1 MPSLFGGA
9 SAHSP
14 GLSMLSAASRSR
26 ANSRPASPTASAFT
40 TDDPLNDYFS
50 GANGNGSVPVPA
62 AGRPALAHAGSSAF
76 SYVSD
81 GVASVPHT
89 PVGSYSASNYASSLH
104 NGTAAHQP
112 LEIVLDSD
120 NLVLRGQGGDLN
132 PAYLSGHLSLW
143 LNESTNVK
151 DITMTLTGKAKV
163 HYTEASTHN
172 YTHPIVHHEW
182 SFLEATAGKKGK
194 AHTLKAGHHSFPF
207 SFTLDGN
214 LPASFTT
221 FTGDGD
227 VSYKLRATVVRSGLA
242 FNLSTARTFDLT
254 RSFTHEALE
263 FNQTLEI
270 ENTWPGKIMYSITIP
285 FKAYAAGDDIPVLV
299 KFMPLAKGVR
309 VLSVNSVIKEYSLV
323 QTRTSSHSDTRV
335 AVGVKHEIRD
345 GKAVQVEREVTRPP
359 AHWHGISQLDWSRAN
374 SASNTQPPT
383 PQSESAE
390 PSNNNSSASLAGTDV
405 NVGDNEVETNF
416 TVPIPPWTTPSH
428 SVKPVFVNHK
438 IKWSC
443 SISNADGHISE
454 LRCALPIIILG
465 HSMLDEA
472 RTNSAATRALLV
484 NGAVDENAA
493 AQIDLPSYSNHVYD
507 RLAVTDSTAGSSG
520 FSSVA
525 GWRSVNA
532 TPHHS
537 PSHTPPTSRPPSRP
551 ASPAHGSSR
560 NSVHEVVNDLP
571 PRRQLELG
579 TEASLL
585 RSLGNLAGPSGE
597 QEQPDSSGRSG
608 HHSGA
613 HSQPISGPHSGHS
626 TPPDSFAMSR
636 EGSRSRTTSRAG
648 SRAGSR
654 ASSPERGH
662 GDRPSAS
669 RRSTG
674 LGGLLH
680 LPTGLKPLSAL
691 GGKSPILRNGTGS
704 GGASAASS
712 PILTPNSPGIIRNAS
727 FLSLGANG
735 GVSTSN
741 SRQSAVTIAPS
752 AFQRPERP
760 RRSSTVAAFSLG
772 GADTPDDEEEAVG
785 RLSRVPSY
793 TDNSDA
799 FVVPLDPSLPSYV
812 DSEREIERVRSH
824 IDLMRARSDTAL
836 VDLGAAAAA
845 AAEER
850 AEADAEGSERAE
862 PAA

>member
-1 MPSLFGGA
+1 
-9 SAHSP
+9 
-14 GLSMLSAASRSR
+14 
-26 ANSRPASPTASAFT
+26 
-40 TDDPLNDYFS
+40 
-50 GANGNGSVPVPA
+50 
-62 AGRPALAHAGSSAF
+62 
-76 SYVSD
+76 
-81 GVASVPHT
+81 
-89 PVGSYSASNYASSLH
+89 
-104 NGTAAHQP
+104 
-112 LEIVLDSD
+112 
-120 NLVLRGQGGDLN
+120 
-132 PAYLSGHLSLW
+132 
-143 LNESTNVK
+143 
-151 DITMTLTGKAKV
+151 
-163 HYTEASTHN
+163 
-172 YTHPIVHHEW
+172 
-182 SFLEATAGKKGK
+182 
-194 AHTLKAGHHSFPF
+194 
-207 SFTLDGN
+207 
-214 LPASFTT
+214 
-221 FTGDGD
+221 
-227 VSYKLRATVVRSGLA
+227 
-242 FNLSTARTFDLT
+242 
-254 RSFTHEALE
+254 
-263 FNQTLEI
+263 
-270 ENTWPGKIMYSITIP
+270 MYSITIP

-309 VLSVNSVIKEYSLV
+309 VLSVSSVIKEYSLV
-323 QTRTSSHSDTRV
+323 QTRTSSHADTRV
-335 AVGVKHEIRD
+335 AIAVKHEIQD

-359 AHWHGISQLDWSRAN
+359 AHWHGTSLVEWSRAN

-383 PQSESAE
+383 PPSETQE
-390 PSNNNSSASLAGTDV
+390 PNNDSSASLAGTDV
-405 NVGDNEVETNF
+405 NVGDDEVSTSF

-465 HSMLDEA
+465 NSILDEA

-484 NGAVDENAA
+484 NGEVDQNAA
-493 AQIDLPSYSNHVYD
+493 AQVDLPSYSNHVYD
-507 RLAVTDSTAGSSG
+507 RLAVTEASAGSSG

-551 ASPAHGSSR
+551 ASPVHGSSR
-560 NSVHEVVNDLP
+560 NSVHEAVNDLP

-597 QEQPDSSGRSG
+597 QEANGSGGHSG

-613 HSQPISGPHSGHS
+613 HSGPHSQPMSGHS

-662 GDRPSAS
+662 GESRPSAS

-704 GGASAASS
+704 GGPSAASS
-712 PILTPNSPGIIRNAS
+712 PILAPNSPSTPNIGRNVS
-727 FLSLGANG
+727 FISLSANG

-752 AFQRPERP
+752 AFQRPERL
-760 RRSSTVAAFSLG
+760 RRSSTAAPGFLLG
-772 GADTPDDEEEAVG
+772 GGDTPDGEDEDVG

-793 TDNSDA
+793 TDNRDA
-799 FVVPLDPSLPSYV
+799 FVVPLDPSLPSYA
-812 DSEREIERVRSH
+812 DSEQEIVRARSH

-836 VDLGAAAAA
+836 ADLGSAAATAAEVQASEA
-845 AAEER
+845 AAE
-850 AEADAEGSERAE
+850 AEGTPVAAPATV
-862 PAA
+862 PAAA

>member
-1 MPSLFGGA
+1 MS
-9 SAHSP
+9 S
-14 GLSMLSAASRSR
+14 
-26 ANSRPASPTASAFT
+26 
-40 TDDPLNDYFS
+40 
-50 GANGNGSVPVPA
+50 
-62 AGRPALAHAGSSAF
+62 SSA
-76 SYVSD
+76 SSTID
-81 GVASVPHT
+81 SAPMT
-89 PVGSYSASNYASSLH
+89 PV
-104 NGTAAHQP
+104 T
-112 LEIVLDSD
+112 
-120 NLVLRGQGGDLN
+120 
-132 PAYLSGHLSLW
+132 PA
-143 LNESTNVK
+143 TPA
-151 DITMTLTGKAKV
+151 DITR
-163 HYTEASTHN
+163 SHN
-172 YTHPIVHHEW
+172 YTHPIVHHDW
-182 SFLEATAGKKGK
+182 SFLDSTNGKKSK
-194 AHTLKAGHHSFPF
+194 SHTLKAGHHTFPF

-227 VSYKLRATVVRSGLA
+227 VTYKLRATVVRSGLS
-242 FNLSTARTFDLT
+242 FNLSTARTFELT

-309 VLSVNSVIKEYSLV
+309 VLSVSSVIKEYSLV

-335 AVGVKHEIRD
+335 AIAVKHEIQD

-359 AHWHGISQLDWSRAN
+359 PHWHGVTQVEWSRAN

-383 PQSESAE
+383 PPSETADGE
-390 PSNNNSSASLAGTDV
+390 PTNDSSASLAGTDV
-405 NVGDNEVETNF
+405 NVGDHEVSTSFN
-416 TVPIPPWTTPSH
+416 VPIPPWTTPSH

-443 SISNADGHISE
+443 SIANADGHISE

-472 RTNSAATRALLV
+472 RTNSAATRALMV

-493 AQIDLPSYSNHVYD
+493 AQIVDLPSYSNHVYD
-507 RLAVTDSTAGSSG
+507 RLAVTDTTGTAGSSG
-520 FSSVA
+520 FSSIA

-551 ASPAHGSSR
+551 ASPVHGSSR
-560 NSVHEVVNDLP
+560 NSVHEVINDLP

-585 RSLGNLAGPSGE
+585 RSLGNLGGPSGE
-597 QEQPDSSGRSG
+597 QDSGSSGVSG
-608 HHSGA
+608 HHSGGHSGA
-613 HSQPISGPHSGHS
+613 HSQPVSGPHSGHS

-662 GDRPSAS
+662 GEARPSAS

-691 GGKSPILRNGTGS
+691 GGKSPILRHGTGS

-712 PILTPNSPGIIRNAS
+712 PIISPNSPGIGRNVS
-727 FLSLGANG
+727 FISLGANG

-752 AFQRPERP
+752 AFTRPERP
-760 RRSSTVAAFSLG
+760 RRSSTGVANFSLG
-772 GADTPDDEEEAVG
+772 GADTPDDEEEEVG

-793 TDNSDA
+793 TDNGDA

-812 DSEREIERVRSH
+812 DSEREIERARSH
-824 IDLMRARSDTAL
+824 IDLMRARSDTSLVAL
-836 VDLGAAAAA
+836 GSAAAA

-850 AEADAEGSERAE
+850 ADAEAE
-862 PAA
+862 AHGEHATHAAVPAAPAAAA